1 VTTAP
6 AAALLLGGP
15 LAAEIRSGVKERLA
29 ALRARGVTAGL
40 AVVTV
45 GEPPSGNPYYYVA
58 EYASISKAANHLYIT
73 QPAVSRAIRQLE
85 YELGCTLFT
94 RTPRGVKLTQEGEVL
109 YKSVGQV
116 FSSLSTAERKIN
128 ALKNLLT
135 GEVRIGASDTLCKH
149 YLIPYLKLFNTLHP
163 GIRIQVI
170 CQTTP
175 GIISLL
181 KSGRI
186 DFGMINMPYE
196 DEELVFKSILDI
208 QDCFVAGEK
217 YHYLC
222 NKMQPLN
229 EIVKQ
234 PLLLLEKASNSRS
247 FIDRY
252 FEDNSAKAEPAF
264 ELGNMDL
271 LIHFAKNDFGIACVI
286 RNFITDELDSGILR
300 EIKPI
305 EKIPSRNIGAAWLGD
320 MPLSAAA
327 TELINLLGYNDESEI

>member
-1 VTTAP
+1 MN
-6 AAALLLGGP
+6 LELY
-15 LAAEIRSGVKERLA
+15 RSF
-29 ALRARGVTAGL
+29 
-40 AVVTV
+40 
-45 GEPPSGNPYYYVA
+45 YYVA
-58 EYASISKAANHLYIT
+58 EYSSISKAAERLYIT

-94 RTPRGVKLTQEGEVL
+94 RTPRGVKLTQEGQVL
-109 YKSVGQV
+109 YRSVGKV
-116 FSSLSTAERKIN
+116 FTDLSAAERKIN

-149 YLIPYLKLFNTLHP
+149 YLIPYLKLFHTLHP
-163 GIRIQVI
+163 DIRIQVI

-181 KSGRI
+181 KSGTI

-196 DEELVFKSILDI
+196 DEQLVFRNILEI

-217 YHYLC
+217 YHYLS
-222 NKMQPLN
+222 NKMQPLG
-229 EIVKQ
+229 EIAKQ

-252 FEDNSAKAEPAF
+252 FEDNSIRPEPAF

-271 LIHFAKNDFGIACVI
+271 LIHFAKYDFGIACVI
-286 RNFITDELDSGILR
+286 RDFLGDELEKGILR
-300 EIKPI
+300 EIKPV
-305 EKIPSRNIGAAWLGD
+305 EKIPPRSIGIAWLRD
-320 MPLSAAA
+320 IPLSRASE
-327 TELINLLGYNDESEI
+327 ELINLLGYNDESEI

>member
-1 VTTAP
+1 MN
-6 AAALLLGGP
+6 LELYK
-15 LAAEIRSGVKERLA
+15 SFF
-29 ALRARGVTAGL
+29 
-40 AVVTV
+40 
-45 GEPPSGNPYYYVA
+45 YVA
-58 EYASISKAANHLYIT
+58 EYASISKAAERLYIT

-109 YKSVGQV
+109 YGSVGQA
-116 FSSLSTAERKIN
+116 FTSLSAAERKIN

-135 GEVRIGASDTLCKH
+135 GEVKIGASDTLCKH
-149 YLIPYLKLFNTLHP
+149 YLVPYLKLFHTLHP
-163 GIRIQVI
+163 NIRIEVI

-181 KSGRI
+181 KSGTI

-196 DEELVFKSILDI
+196 DEQLVFKNILEI

-217 YHYLC
+217 YRHLS
-222 NKMQPLN
+222 NKMQPIG
-229 EIVKQ
+229 EIAKQ

-252 FEDNSAKAEPAF
+252 FEDNSIVAEPAF

-271 LIHFAKNDFGIACVI
+271 LIHFAKYDFGIACVI
-286 RNFITDELDSGILR
+286 RNFIEDELGSGILR
-300 EIKPI
+300 EVKPV
-305 EKIPSRNIGAAWLGD
+305 EKIPPRNIGAAWLKD
-320 MPLSAAA
+320 IPLSRASI
-327 TELINLLGYNDESEI
+327 ELINLLGYNDESEI